1 VRDYI
6 IFMHLDAIDRHA
18 ATDSEQWS
26 GYLTW
31 LRGTG
36 QFEGG
41 SSIGEGECLRKGQTS
56 HFGVTGLSGYI
67 RVRAHDFEQ
76 AKALLA
82 GNPVYEAGGTLEIRK
97 LPRT

>member
-1 VRDYI
+1 MRDYI
-6 IFMHLDAIDRHA
+6 IFMHLDAIDIHA

-36 QFEGG
+36 QFESG

-56 HFGVTGLSGYI
+56 HFGVTGLSGFNKTI
-67 RVRAHDFEQ
+67 EEM
-76 AKALLA
+76 A
-82 GNPVYEAGGTLEIRK
+82 GER
-97 LPRT
+97 